1 MKKKSTYGKSL
12 IIAIIALIVV
22 IAIIALYN
30 ALNLPVWPF
39 LILLVC
45 MAEIYHLDVSKF
57 WGVAISGA
65 VGMIAGYVETLLGI
79 AFDHTA
85 AMVIFLVLLVLF
97 VALDVDKNKI
107 VANICCMINFNIILN
122 IPGVMAK
129 ENMLPAWG
137 GYALGAVILYAIILL
152 LSKLGQKGKAKNTEA
167 KA

>member
-45 MAEIYHLDVSKF
+45 MAEIYHLDISKF

-79 AFDHTA
+79 AFDHTV

-107 VANICCMINFNIILN
+107 VANIC
-122 IPGVMAK
+122 
-129 ENMLPAWG
+129 WG